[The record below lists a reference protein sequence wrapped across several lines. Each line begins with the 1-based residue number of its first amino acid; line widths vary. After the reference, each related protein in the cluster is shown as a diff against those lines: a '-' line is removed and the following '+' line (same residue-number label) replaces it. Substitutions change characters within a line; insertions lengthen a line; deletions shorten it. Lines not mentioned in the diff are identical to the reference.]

1 MMILGM
7 KNISRSLHDF
17 GRNKLVHYVWGL
29 GKVSNNLVEDYT
41 LRYVISIIKGESIK
55 FLMILGDLM
64 LVIKAMLA
72 QSNPMGNKLKNLIS
86 IIKRWLPPTGKVS
99 FLHIRRDL
107 NPKANQWAKIVV
119 DLNPGILLKNRELSF
134 SSIL

>member
-1 MMILGM
+1 
-7 KNISRSLHDF
+7 
-17 GRNKLVHYVWGL
+17 
-29 GKVSNNLVEDYT
+29 
-41 LRYVISIIKGESIK
+41 
-55 FLMILGDLM
+55 M